1 MSRAAEGV
9 VGSCRLGFGGLA
21 GRGELGYEDEG
32 RGRIQVPP
40 SSRESLTPALAL
52 LLLPR
57 PVGLV
62 SARGLVTRNLLM
74 F

>member
-1 MSRAAEGV
+1 M
-9 VGSCRLGFGGLA
+9 GSCGMGFGGLA
-21 GRGELGYEDEG
+21 GRGELGCEDEG

-40 SSRESLTPALAL
+40 SRESLTPALAL
-52 LLLPR
+52 LLLSR

-62 SARGLVTRNLLM
+62 SARGLLTRNLQM

>member
-9 VGSCRLGFGGLA
+9 VGSCGLGFGGLA
-21 GRGELGYEDEG
+21 GRGELGCEDEG

-52 LLLPR
+52 LLPR

-62 SARGLVTRNLLM
+62 SARGLLTRNLLM